1 MKLIFSLT
9 LIYALCSSA
18 AALQCDACAD
28 AACSTTFSKNC
39 SSGTL
44 CVTASITASSPG
56 ASGTRVYKDCAAPS
70 LCPMAGAATFSV
82 NLGYSSAIASAQC
95 CNSDNC
101 NSQTLAFPT
110 PPSANGLTC
119 PGCDPPTSQCSSTVQ
134 CSGDQTS
141 CFQATLNN
149 GSTSYP
155 ALGCVSPNTCA
166 AATGLGRLPFMENV
180 GDITPGPVCSAAT
193 SITTTV
199 QPTTSTTQAT
209 TTAATAPATSSTSTS
224 SETTSDAASTST
236 TPETTTVA
244 PSTSTAPETSTVAP
258 STSTTPETTTVAAST
273 STIAKTTKVA
283 TSTSTTFETTT
294 AASAK
299 PSPAA
304 PATSAVPA
312 PAAPATSAGPAPA
325 APQPPPSLHRLPQQ
339 HPPSLHQ

>member
-141 CFQATLNN
+141 CFQATLTN

-166 AATGLGRLPFMENV
+166 AATGLGKLPFMENV
-180 GDITPGPVCSAAT
+180 GDITAGPVCSAAT
-193 SITTTV
+193 SITTTA

-209 TTAATAPATSSTSTS
+209 TTAATAPATSSTSVI
-224 SETTSDAASTST
+224 SEA
-236 TPETTTVA
+236 
-244 PSTSTAPETSTVAP
+244 
-258 STSTTPETTTVAAST
+258 TTVAAST
-273 STIAKTTKVA
+273 STTPGTTTVA
-283 TSTSTTFETTT
+283 TSTSTIWKFLCSTIKNKPEMLFHFQNE
-294 AASAK
+294 AAFVDSK
-299 PSPAA
+299 LKRKSN
-304 PATSAVPA
+304 
-312 PAAPATSAGPAPA
+312 
-325 APQPPPSLHRLPQQ
+325 PPKSLFLFL
-339 HPPSLHQ
+339 LHQCLFCHLIRMIKKMGGCLGCGAGLPWGVLAHTWGRGGGMPRTPGW